1 VRGLR
6 GLCGVLVSREAAK
19 FGGQWAVVWGTGAC
33 FGFIAD
39 VAGC

>member
-1 VRGLR
+1 VVGD
-6 GLCGVLVSREAAK
+6 
-19 FGGQWAVVWGTGAC
+19 QWAVVWGTGAC